1 MFYNN
6 TVKRGDKMIEV
17 KGVTK
22 IYGDNTAVE
31 NISFSIKKGHIYGF
45 LGPNGA
51 GKTTTLNMITGN
63 LAPSAGEIT
72 VCGHDISSDPV
83 SAKKCIGYLP
93 EIPPLYTDLTPC
105 EYLKF
110 VASAKGIKKSAINN
124 AVFSVLNK
132 TDTYSVK
139 DRLIR
144 NLSKGYRQR
153 VGIAQAMI
161 GDPEIIIF
169 DEPTVGL
176 DPKQV
181 VEVRKLIKSLSKNRT
196 VIISSHILS
205 EIEEICDSVIII
217 NSGRIAACDTLS
229 ELQNK
234 YTMNDVLTLTVKC
247 KKARA
252 EEVIASL
259 KTVPEH
265 NVKET
270 VGGSE
275 ITINM
280 PKNRDI
286 RETIFFSF
294 SKAGIPILEM
304 HRKTVTLEDVFLKVT
319 DENYEAEEKTSEDD
333 QDIGIIPSTPSPE
346 KDSGRS
352 KDDDDDDGEDY
363 RPLFR

>member
-1 MFYNN
+1 
-6 TVKRGDKMIEV
+6 MIEV

-22 IYGDNTAVE
+22 IYGENTAVD

-93 EIPPLYTDLTPC
+93 EIPPLYTDLTPY

-110 VASAKGIKKSAINN
+110 VAEAKGIKKHAVDN
-124 AVFSVLNK
+124 AVSSVLNK
-132 TDTYSVK
+132 TGTYSVK

-153 VGIAQAMI
+153 VGIAQAII

-181 VEVRKLIKSLSKNRT
+181 VDVRKLVKSLSKNRT

-217 NSGRIAACDTLS
+217 NSGRIAACDALS
-229 ELQNK
+229 ELQSK
-234 YTMNDVLTLTVKC
+234 FTMNDVLTLSVKC

-252 EEVIASL
+252 EEVLSSL
-259 KTVPEH
+259 KTVPEYI
-265 NVKET
+265 VKEI

-286 RETIFFSF
+286 RESLFFSF
-294 SKAGIPILEM
+294 AKAGVPILEM

-319 DENYEAEEKTSEDD
+319 DETNTPEEDHEEEPRINETISEPLPEKT
-333 QDIGIIPSTPSPE
+333 PE
-346 KDSGRS
+346 PKKDN
-352 KDDDDDDGEDY
+352 DDDGEEY
-363 RPLFR
+363 RPLCKQEKK

>member
-1 MFYNN
+1 
-6 TVKRGDKMIEV
+6 MIEV
-17 KGVTK
+17 NGVTK
-22 IYGDNTAVE
+22 IYGENTAVD

-72 VCGHDISSDPV
+72 VCGHDISSEPV

-93 EIPPLYTDLTPC
+93 EIPPLYTDLTPY

-110 VASAKGIKKSAINN
+110 VAEAKGVKKSAVSN
-124 AVFSVLNK
+124 AVYSVLNK
-132 TDTYSVK
+132 TGTYNVK

-144 NLSKGYRQR
+144 SLSKGYRQR
-153 VGIAQAMI
+153 VGIAQAII

-181 VEVRKLIKSLSKNRT
+181 VDVRKLIKSLSKNRT

-205 EIEEICDSVIII
+205 EIEEICDSIIII

-229 ELQNK
+229 ELQSK
-234 YTMNDVLTLTVKC
+234 YTMNDVLKLTVKC

-252 EEVIASL
+252 EEVLSAL
-259 KTVPEH
+259 KAVPEH
-265 NVKET
+265 TVKEIF
-270 VGGSE
+270 GGAE

-280 PKNRDI
+280 PKNRDM
-286 RETIFFSF
+286 RESLFFSF
-294 SKAGIPILEM
+294 AKAGVPILEM

-319 DENYEAEEKTSEDD
+319 DETNEPEEDLEDKPQISETISAPLSEKTPERNNSGDDED
-333 QDIGIIPSTPSPE
+333 E
-346 KDSGRS
+346 N
-352 KDDDDDDGEDY
+352 DDEDY
-363 RPLFR
+363 RPLFKQEKK